1 MSTTF
6 NDGCSQDNDDDG
18 GDDNSEVDNNGNEN
32 KGGDAGNHC
41 LVIVKAMV
49 FPAVMYGCE
58 SWTIKKAEC

>member
-6 NDGCSQDNDDDG
+6 NDGCSHDNDDGG

-32 KGGDAGNHC
+32 KGGDAGSHC
-41 LVIVKAMV
+41 LVIVEAMV